1 MIKFLIKF
9 LFFYFILSIHLLA
22 DKIDNIEVDGNKR
35 ISKESIILF
44 SEIQLG
50 MDYSNNLANESLKKL
65 YNTNF
70 FETVEMSFIDRK
82 LTINVLEPNYR
93 GKEIV
98 GIKKNFRVHK
108 RKYDITWRASFNDFN
123 LKNDLRVIDDI
134 LKTNGYYFSKID
146 VSSDKNTD
154 LNTLKLKFD
163 IDLGEK
169 AKIKKFLL

>member
-1 MIKFLIKF
+1 MIKFLVKS
-9 LFFYFILSIHLLA
+9 LLFYFILSIHLLA

-82 LTINVLEPNYR
+82 LIIKVLENPIIEEM
-93 GKEIV
+93 EIV
-98 GIKKNFRVHK
+98 GIKKKKFFRVHK
-108 RKYDITWRASFNDFN
+108 RKYDIA
-123 LKNDLRVIDDI
+123 
-134 LKTNGYYFSKID
+134 
-146 VSSDKNTD
+146 
-154 LNTLKLKFD
+154 
-163 IDLGEK
+163 
-169 AKIKKFLL
+169 